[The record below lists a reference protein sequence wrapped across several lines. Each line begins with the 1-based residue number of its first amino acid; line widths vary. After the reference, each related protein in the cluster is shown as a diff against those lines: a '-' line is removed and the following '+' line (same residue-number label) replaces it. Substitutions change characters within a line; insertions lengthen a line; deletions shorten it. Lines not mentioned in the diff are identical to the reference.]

1 MKTNELTKKAL
12 EHIPEK
18 ECFVCSLRAYEG
30 GACGG
35 GWDGTEKLFLSRA
48 QLLYLI
54 FKKSEVNGEKTQKVA
69 VYALIRS
76 MAYEGSWPDGEPDDE
91 DISHYSYSGDSDELN
106 NYLESWGII
115 LKKIE
120 NGEISEANLDDWLN
134 YFDDKTNWEYDI
146 EIWKE

>member
-1 MKTNELTKKAL
+1 M
-12 EHIPEK
+12 
-18 ECFVCSLRAYEG
+18 
-30 GACGG
+30 
-35 GWDGTEKLFLSRA
+35 
-48 QLLYLI
+48 LYLI